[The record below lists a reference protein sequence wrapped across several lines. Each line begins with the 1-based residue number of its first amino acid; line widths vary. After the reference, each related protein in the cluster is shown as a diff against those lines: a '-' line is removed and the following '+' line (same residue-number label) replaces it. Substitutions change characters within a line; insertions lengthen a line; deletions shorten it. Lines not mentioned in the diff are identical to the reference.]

1 MKKWEYDIS
10 FYSLKELGIPEDE
23 TDFSP
28 DQIIACDTEGHCFYN
43 DIMRLYL
50 DKFKNLLNNKGLDG
64 WELTQAGYHKGS
76 LVCFWKRE
84 I

>member
-10 FYSLKELGIPEDE
+10 FHPIDELDMPESE
-23 TDFSP
+23 FPS
-28 DQIIACDTEGHCFYN
+28 DQSIACDAEGHCFFN
-43 DIMRLYL
+43 DVVKSNM
-50 DKFKNLLNNKGLDG
+50 DVFKELLNNRGAEG
-64 WELTQAGYHKGS
+64 WELAQISYHRGS